1 MRPLESRVTS
11 VPEAIFCVLPVIRP
25 LLSRCVTVPVWGS
38 SLEVETILPELS
50 RVVTVPVGDTSEVRA
65 MRPEPSRIVSLIR
78 ERVAVLIWMSR
89 LPSSKEGLAV
99 SAPVFDLGG
108 AELTEG
114 TDTRVKALA
123 RATTRGANE
132 VFIPQMDLAK
142 LSLVWDANSSQF
154 IHFPVPDS
162 SLTPAP
168 AQPSEAPDPTPSFRE
183 ALRFWVK
190 LGFVSF
196 GGPAGQ
202 IAIMHTELVDRKKWI
217 SEPVFLHALNFC
229 MLLPGPEAQQLA
241 TYLGWR
247 LHGVRGG
254 IASGALFVLPAVII
268 LWGLSWLY
276 MSLGHV
282 EWVAAIFYGLQPAV
296 MAIVAAAVLRVG
308 RKALRNSIMWGLAVA
323 AFAALFVF
331 KAPFAVVMLG
341 AGLLGWLGSLLAPR
355 YFGLEK
361 DRAKA
366 SKGLAHASDI
376 SSSPRGGVPGED
388 DDDVSGPRSGWS
400 QTLRVVGIGMVLWWG
415 PILLAGWLA
424 GWQSVWF
431 KLGFFFSKAALITF
445 GGAYAVL
452 PYVAQQAVDQYHW
465 LTTPQMMSGL
475 ALAETTPGPLIMVLQ
490 FVGFAGAWQNPGSLP
505 PLLAATL
512 GATITTWATFLPS
525 FIFVLTGAPYIERL
539 RRVRGLTAMLSAITA
554 AVVGVILNLAVWFGI
569 HTLWP
574 GGGQL
579 DGFALALAAVLF
591 AGMHWRKWDV
601 IPVVAAGGM
610 LGLVWRLLLVGS
622 A

>member
-1 MRPLESRVTS
+1 
-11 VPEAIFCVLPVIRP
+11 
-25 LLSRCVTVPVWGS
+25 
-38 SLEVETILPELS
+38 
-50 RVVTVPVGDTSEVRA
+50 
-65 MRPEPSRIVSLIR
+65 
-78 ERVAVLIWMSR
+78 
-89 LPSSKEGLAV
+89 
-99 SAPVFDLGG
+99 
-108 AELTEG
+108 
-114 TDTRVKALA
+114 
-123 RATTRGANE
+123 
-132 VFIPQMDLAK
+132 MDLAK
-142 LSLVWDANSSQF
+142 LSLAWDANSSQF
-154 IHFPVPDS
+154 IHFAVPATS
-162 SLTPAP
+162 SIPAP
-168 AQPSEAPDPTPSFRE
+168 VLSAEVPSRAPSFRE

-190 LGFVSF
+190 LGFISF

-217 SEPVFLHALNFC
+217 SEPLFLHALNFC

-254 IASGALFVLPAVII
+254 IAAGALFVLPAVII
-268 LWGLSWLY
+268 LWALSWLY

-308 RKALRNSIMWGLAVA
+308 RKALRNSVMWALAAVA
-323 AFAALFVF
+323 FLALFAF
-331 KAPFAVVMLG
+331 KAPFAGVVLG
-341 AGLLGWLGSLLAPR
+341 AGLLGWVGSQLAPR
-355 YFGLEK
+355 YFGVGQDLAKGHGQGVSAGGGSSNPAPAGVDLE
-361 DRAKA
+361 REA
-366 SKGLAHASDI
+366 
-376 SSSPRGGVPGED
+376 SSS
-388 DDDVSGPRSGWS
+388 RSGWAH
-400 QTLRVVGIGMVLWWG
+400 TLRVVGGGAVLWWG
-415 PILLAGWLA
+415 PILLAGGLA

-490 FVGFAGAWQNPGSLP
+490 FVGFAGGWQNPGSLP

-512 GATITTWATFLPS
+512 GAGITTWATFLPS

-539 RRVRGLTAMLSAITA
+539 RRVRGLTAMLTAITA

-574 GGGQL
+574 GGGAL
-579 DGFALALAAVLF
+579 DFFALVLAAVLF
-591 AGMHWRKWDV
+591 AGMQWRKWDV
-601 IPVVAAGGM
+601 IPVVMAGGL
-610 LGLVWRLLLVGS
+610 LGLLWRLLFES
-622 A
+622 AP